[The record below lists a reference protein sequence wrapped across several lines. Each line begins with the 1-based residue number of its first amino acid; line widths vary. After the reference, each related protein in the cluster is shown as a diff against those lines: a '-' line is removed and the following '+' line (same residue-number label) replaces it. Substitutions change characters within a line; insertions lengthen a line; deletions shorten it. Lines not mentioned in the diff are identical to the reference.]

1 MRHSRMKPLAPIVLF
16 VAMLFAVG
24 NLAHSYE
31 HDYGAGS
38 AQAHDECNH
47 CSNQDGA
54 VVGSVPAGMSTSPC
68 ELHHEAVVSYY
79 AAALALRYQARA
91 PPLC

>member
-1 MRHSRMKPLAPIVLF
+1 MKPLAPIVLLA
-16 VAMLFAVG
+16 AMLFAVG

-31 HDYGAGS
+31 HDYAAGS

-47 CSNQDGA
+47 CSSQDGA
-54 VVGSVPAGMSTSPC
+54 VVGAVQTGMSASPSK
-68 ELHHEAVVSYY
+68 LHREAVVSCY
-79 AAALALRYQARA
+79 AAALALRYQVRA